1 MSVIRI
7 PLPEGRPMPRIPRKE
22 LIDPTAVGA
31 FHCIRRCVR
40 RAFLCGDDPFT
51 GRNYDYRRQW
61 IQDRI
66 KFLAGQF
73 GIDVL
78 GFAVLANHLHVV
90 LRNRPDVVQAWSDDE
105 VARRWW
111 NLCPLRRDEEGAP
124 AEPEAWELSLF
135 TSPPE
140 RLAEIRRRL
149 SSLSWFMRC
158 VAEPIARRANREDR
172 CTGRF
177 WEGRYKCQPL
187 LDETAIAACLVY
199 VDLNP
204 IRAGIAATPEESR
217 FTSAY
222 ERIAARRGDEAP
234 EAPLLTGQ
242 ALESSDHAT
251 ERSAEASAGPPG
263 PEVNGVASAATTG
276 SNRPARPRRDDWL
289 SPLEL
294 SEAAAQSPVPA
305 GRASNTGCLPMR
317 LDQYLELLDWTGRQ
331 VRQDKRGAIPGGLAP
346 ILERLQLP
354 GERWLDLV
362 TNFGRLFRRSAGMP
376 ESLRR
381 DAEKRGRRRVVGMA
395 VSRQLFG

>member
-1 MSVIRI
+1 M
-7 PLPEGRPMPRIPRKE
+7 
-22 LIDPTAVGA
+22 
-31 FHCIRRCVR
+31 
-40 RAFLCGDDPFT
+40 
-51 GRNYDYRRQW
+51 
-61 IQDRI
+61 
-66 KFLAGQF
+66 
-73 GIDVL
+73 
-78 GFAVLANHLHVV
+78 ANHLHVV
-90 LRNRPDVVQAWSDDE
+90 LRNRPDVVQTWSDDDI
-105 VARRWW
+105 ARRWW
-111 NLCPLRRDEEGAP
+111 NLCPLRRDDDGSP

-158 VAEPIARRANREDR
+158 VAEPIARRANREDQ

-187 LDETAIAACLVY
+187 LDEAAIAACLVY
-199 VDLNP
+199 IDLNP

-222 ERIAARRGDEAP
+222 ERIAARRGEETAGGAVP
-234 EAPLLTGQ
+234 AGV
-242 ALESSDHAT
+242 AAESSEGPT
-251 ERSAEASAGPPG
+251 ERLAESNAGPPCSD
-263 PEVNGVASAATTG
+263 VNDVVSAAGSG
-276 SNRPARPRRDDWL
+276 SNRRARSRPDDWL

-294 SEAAAQSPVPA
+294 SETAAQRLVPS

-331 VRQDKRGAIPGGLAP
+331 VRQYKRGAIPDGLAP

-362 TNFGRLFRRSAGMP
+362 TNFGRLFRRSTGCLSHSGATP
-376 ESLRR
+376 KS
-381 DAEKRGRRRVVGMA
+381 AA
-395 VSRQLFG
+395 AAAPW